1 MEVCSVRWGR
11 TPGHQRIDASAAIRI
26 MDEAVTTQ
34 HLQFLQTSS
43 AAGCAIVGQKRLRN
57 VHFRARNNREDMM
70 PPKTIPDKLPGVVC
84 AQYIRCGKPNCR
96 CARGELHGP
105 FYYRFWRDHNG
116 RQHKVYVRKADLEK
130 VRNACEARQ
139 REQEEV
145 REYLAK
151 GPRALRWLATGET
164 GLSEDADPMKQFE
177 RVCELNAVVHHL
189 MQCATGKIGAISQC
203 ARAAGL
209 ILSMENSIFGPRL
222 ESGGRT
228 TERSAEVL
236 ALLRGTKTSE
246 EWPDIQA

>member
-96 CARGELHGP
+96 CAHGELHGP
-105 FYYRFWRDHNG
+105 YWYRFWRDRHG
-116 RQHKVYVRKADLEK
+116 RLHKEYVRKADVDV
-130 VRNACEARQ
+130 VRAACEAR
-139 REQEEV
+139 REEE
-145 REYLAK
+145 REALRVLAN
-151 GPRALRWLATGET
+151 GPRAVRWLRTG
-164 GLSEDADPMKQFE
+164 DADWPAD
-177 RVCELNAVVHHL
+177 LADAVL
-189 MQCATGKIGAISQC
+189 MQLDMFKTVEGLARLARGEFGEVRHSV
-203 ARAAGL
+203 RAAGL
-209 ILSMENSIFGPRL
+209 ILP
-222 ESGGRT
+222 
-228 TERSAEVL
+228 
-236 ALLRGTKTSE
+236 LLSRQLGSFR
-246 EWPDIQA
+246 A